1 MHDETGVIPP
11 QNQEVRF
18 QRPDDLDRKL
28 SFRSASHAGNG
39 TPQVVNLVV
48 TLTRRAWESQ
58 HDMPVRLHRIVCGEG
73 TIGPLGV
80 SRNQSKQFRNC
91 ALIEAIVKAKH
102 QDPCGQAV
110 KSGANFELRNSA
122 RTHRPTVG
130 LMGAAW
136 RRKPVDRQA
145 LTILDQK
152 KIEGGHMANEVWGA
166 LISAVAGLG
175 GVGLGAWLTGRSERE
190 KERERVKREQ
200 SHGAAVLVANLE
212 IFGRRCVEVT
222 EDLGEEDEENGR
234 TYPSAKEPQSS
245 EILKDA
251 DWRSL
256 PAAIVIRLL
265 DLPHQQARIDARI
278 SDWFYHDDWYGDMA
292 DSFRE
297 RQRLYAE
304 FGQVV
309 VLLAQDLRRLVD
321 LPTGAET
328 DGWLLY
334 NKLKQ
339 AVENVDKARRDAEDR
354 RKLFPP
360 LPWPESSQTADAPPM
375 T

>member
-1 MHDETGVIPP
+1 M
-11 QNQEVRF
+11 
-18 QRPDDLDRKL
+18 
-28 SFRSASHAGNG
+28 
-39 TPQVVNLVV
+39 
-48 TLTRRAWESQ
+48 
-58 HDMPVRLHRIVCGEG
+58 
-73 TIGPLGV
+73 
-80 SRNQSKQFRNC
+80 
-91 ALIEAIVKAKH
+91 
-102 QDPCGQAV
+102 
-110 KSGANFELRNSA
+110 
-122 RTHRPTVG
+122 
-130 LMGAAW
+130 
-136 RRKPVDRQA
+136 
-145 LTILDQK
+145 
-152 KIEGGHMANEVWGA
+152 
-166 LISAVAGLG
+166 
-175 GVGLGAWLTGRSERE
+175 
-190 KERERVKREQ
+190 KREQ